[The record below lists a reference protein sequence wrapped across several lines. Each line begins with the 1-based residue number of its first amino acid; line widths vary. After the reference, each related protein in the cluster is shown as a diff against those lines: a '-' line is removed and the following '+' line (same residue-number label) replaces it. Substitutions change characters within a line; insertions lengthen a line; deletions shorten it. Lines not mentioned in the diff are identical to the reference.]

1 MQTWQFLYFLFN
13 KYSISNLK
21 TGGIEAFISMVVLKP
36 NVLKPD
42 ILKPD
47 VS

>member
-13 KYSISNLK
+13 KYIKLN
-21 TGGIEAFISMVVLKP
+21 TGRFEAFISMDIRKP

-42 ILKPD
+42 VLKPD
-47 VS
+47 VLKT